1 MSAPRTIRRFS
12 IRIFCAIT
20 TSFRRSGK
28 TVAGETFS
36 SPMASQVSYRKG
48 EKALLVSSDISRLA
62 FLEKDAEKNEFVCPD
77 MARRYLK
84 TVPHVR
90 YTAVGIN
97 PALRASVADGVGK
110 DILTKSLLCSG
121 PWGDYEG
128 VSPVWS
134 AFCLRFGGK
143 KISLSVALIRQ
154 GRWTRRKAEL
164 FFAAIST
171 AIFDLK
177 KIRRASPWKS
187 LRNGAMT
194 WGVFAKWPLLFGRKC
209 NDGISNYSGDGNAA
223 FGWR

>member
-1 MSAPRTIRRFS
+1 MPVELGVVIVGSSHNPS
-12 IRIFCAIT
+12 ILNPDFLRHNNIVPEEW
-20 TSFRRSGK
+20 K

-62 FLEKDAEKNEFVCPD
+62 FLEKGAEKSDFVCPD

-97 PALRASVADGVGK
+97 PALRASVADGIGK

-128 VSPVWS
+128 VSPVLEAS
-134 AFCLRFGGK
+134 FAYDLGGK
-143 KISLSVALIRQ
+143 KISLSVGLDSTGQVDEKKGGVIFRGNIHRDIRSE
-154 GRWTRRKAEL
+154 KD
-164 FFAAIST
+164 S
-171 AIFDLK
+171 
-177 KIRRASPWKS
+177 ASI
-187 LRNGAMT
+187 AMEI
-194 WGVFAKWPLLFGRKC
+194 VAKWRDDLG
-209 NDGISNYSGDGNAA
+209 A
-223 FGWR
+223 FCKMASSFWEKMQ

>member
-1 MSAPRTIRRFS
+1 MIVGSSHNPS
-12 IRIFCAIT
+12 ILNPDFLRHNNIVPEEW
-20 TSFRRSGK
+20 K

-48 EKALLVSSDISRLA
+48 EKALVVSSDFSRLA
-62 FLEKDAEKNEFVCPD
+62 FLEKGAEKSEFACPD

-128 VSPVWS
+128 VSPVLE
-134 AFCLRFGGK
+134 ALFAYDLGGK
-143 KISLSVALIRQ
+143 KISLSVGLDSTGQVDEKKGGVIFRGNIHRDIRSE
-154 GRWTRRKAEL
+154 KD
-164 FFAAIST
+164 S
-171 AIFDLK
+171 
-177 KIRRASPWKS
+177 ASI
-187 LRNGAMT
+187 AMEI
-194 WGVFAKWPLLFGRKC
+194 VAKWRDDLG
-209 NDGISNYSGDGNAA
+209 A
-223 FGWR
+223 FCKMASSFWEKMQ